1 MRWFRGQW
9 PKVKKMKF
17 RKNYKNMGHAFRM
30 RWSGQGCVY
39 KLIIIRIVIYVL
51 KQSRIVGG
59 GHF

>member
-1 MRWFRGQW
+1 MAKG
-9 PKVKKMKF
+9 KKKLE
-17 RKNYKNMGHAFRM
+17 KITKNMDHAFRM
-30 RWSGQGCVY
+30 RWSGQGCIY